1 MGGLPDWFN
10 QVNCWSFIFCAI
22 HMLRIL
28 FITAL
33 LCATGA
39 VWAQDNSQSDK
50 LSLLDCFIGDET
62 AGVSVA
68 AQCGR
73 LTVPEDRDN
82 PDGRSIE
89 LNVAVVNSDVEN
101 PKQDAVVLLAGGPGQ
116 AAVATF
122 ANMAQGLSQL
132 LPKRRI
138 VMVDQRGTGESH
150 PLRCDFEM
158 DEFADITDWR
168 SPKLVQWMKDC
179 HASLDADTR
188 FYTTTIAIED
198 LEAVRRA
205 LGIEQWNIYGGSYG
219 TRKGLTYMKLYP
231 DSIRTA
237 ILDGVMPQQEAMAA
251 AHEDN
256 LQNTLK
262 SVFRLCREDAQCQER
277 FGDAEQQMW
286 TFLQSLDEQP
296 IALRLPNP
304 STGEYESFELTR
316 DFAVLGLRMFA
327 YSPETMGMIPLLVS
341 LANHEQPENLAQQA
355 FMVTSSLTEN
365 LNNALELS
373 VVCAE
378 DVPFLPT
385 EQNTENSLFGDEF
398 YAMMRSRCDYWQ
410 ADVVD
415 ATFKEP
421 VTSDIPTLLLS
432 GEYDPV
438 TPPAFADKALETL
451 SNAQHLVAGG
461 QGHIVANRGCMPK
474 IVTAF
479 IKDPEKELETECM
492 NNFKQPAFFINLNGP
507 QQ

>member
-1 MGGLPDWFN
+1 MFR
-10 QVNCWSFIFCAI
+10 F
-22 HMLRIL
+22 L

-33 LCATGA
+33 LCAAGF
-39 VWAQDNSQSDK
+39 VRAQAASASATLN
-50 LSLLDCFIGDET
+50 LTDCFIGDESS
-62 AGVSVA
+62 GISVA

-73 LTVPEDRDN
+73 LTVPENRKN
-82 PDGRSIE
+82 PDSRLIK

-101 PKQDAVVLLAGGPGQ
+101 PKSDAVVLLAGGPGQ
-116 AAVATF
+116 GAVDTF
-122 ANMAQGLSQL
+122 AVMARNLSQL
-132 LPKRRI
+132 LPKHRI

-150 PLRCDFEM
+150 PLRCDYEM
-158 DEFADITDWR
+158 DDFMDVTDWR
-168 SPKLVQWMKDC
+168 SPEVVQWMKDC

-198 LEAVRRA
+198 LESVRQA

-237 ILDGVMPQQEAMAA
+237 ILDGVMPQQEAMAS
-251 AHEDN
+251 AHEVN

-262 SVFRLCREDAQCQER
+262 NVFRLCREDATCQER

-286 TFLQSLDEQP
+286 AFLQSLEEQP
-296 IALRLPNP
+296 IEMRLPNP
-304 STGEYESFELTR
+304 VSGEYETFELTR

-378 DVPFLPT
+378 DVPFLPK
-385 EQNTENSLFGDEF
+385 EQNTQNSLFGDEF
-398 YAMMRSRCDYWQ
+398 YEMMRSRCEYW
-410 ADVVD
+410 DSEVVD
-415 ATFKEP
+415 ASFKDP
-421 VTSDIPTLLLS
+421 VESDIPTLLLS

-438 TPPAFADKALETL
+438 TPPAFAEKALETL
-451 SNAQHLVAGG
+451 SNAQHLVAQG

-479 IKDPEKELETECM
+479 IEEPEQELETECM
-492 NNFKQPAFFINLNGP
+492 NNFNQPAFFINLNGP

>member
-1 MGGLPDWFN
+1 
-10 QVNCWSFIFCAI
+10 
-22 HMLRIL
+22 
-28 FITAL
+28 
-33 LCATGA
+33 
-39 VWAQDNSQSDK
+39 
-50 LSLLDCFIGDET
+50 
-62 AGVSVA
+62 
-68 AQCGR
+68 
-73 LTVPEDRDN
+73 
-82 PDGRSIE
+82 
-89 LNVAVVNSDVEN
+89 
-101 PKQDAVVLLAGGPGQ
+101 VLLAGGPGQ
-116 AAVATF
+116 GAVDTF
-122 ANMAQGLSQL
+122 AMMAKNLSQL

-158 DEFADITDWR
+158 EEFMDVTDWR
-168 SPKLVQWMKDC
+168 SPELVQWMKNC
-179 HASLDADTR
+179 HTSLDADTR
-188 FYTTTIAIED
+188 FYTTSIAIED
-198 LEAVRRA
+198 LESVRST
-205 LGIEQWNIYGGSYG
+205 LNIEQWNIYGGSYG

-231 DSIRTA
+231 DSIRSA

-251 AHEDN
+251 AHEVN

-262 SVFRLCREDAQCQER
+262 NVFRLCREDSQCQER

-286 TFLQSLDEQP
+286 SFLQSLDEQP
-296 IALRLPNP
+296 IKMRLPNP
-304 STGEYESFELTR
+304 GSGDYETFELSR
-316 DFAVLGLRMFA
+316 DYAVLGLRMFA

-355 FMVTSSLTEN
+355 FMVTKSLTEN

-385 EQNTENSLFGDEF
+385 EQNTQNSLFGDEF
-398 YAMMRSRCDYWQ
+398 YDMMRSRCDYWDV
-410 ADVVD
+410 DVVD
-415 ATFKEP
+415 ASFKDP

-438 TPPAFADKALETL
+438 TPPAFADKAMETL
-451 SNAQHLVAGG
+451 SNAQHLVAQG

-479 IKDPEKELETECM
+479 IKDPTEELKTECM
-492 NNFKQPAFFINLNGP
+492 NNFKQPAFFMNLNGP

>member
-1 MGGLPDWFN
+1 MCKSGTLL
-10 QVNCWSFIFCAI
+10 SFQFLESL
-22 HMLRIL
+22 MFRIL
-28 FITAL
+28 YVSAL
-33 LCATGA
+33 LFAVGS
-39 VWAQDNSQSDK
+39 VWAQDDVQSK
-50 LSLLDCFIGDET
+50 SLSLSDCFIGAESS
-62 AGVSVA
+62 GVSVA

-73 LTVPEDRDN
+73 LSVPEDRDN
-82 PDGRSIE
+82 PDVRSID
-89 LNVAVVNSDVEN
+89 LNVAVVNADVEN
-101 PKQDAVVLLAGGPGQ
+101 PEQDAVVLLAGGPGQ
-116 AAVATF
+116 AAVDTF
-122 ANMAQGLSQL
+122 AVMARNLSQL
-132 LPKRRI
+132 LPKHRI

-158 DEFADITDWR
+158 EEFADITDWR
-168 SPKLVQWMKDC
+168 SPEMVQWLKDC

-198 LEAVRRA
+198 LESVRQA

-237 ILDGVMPQQEAMAA
+237 VLDGVMPQQEAMAA
-251 AHEDN
+251 AHETN

-262 SVFRLCREDAQCQER
+262 NVFRLCREDEQCQER

-286 TFLQSLDEQP
+286 TLLQSLEEQP
-296 IALRLPNP
+296 IEMRLPNP
-304 STGEYESFELTR
+304 SSGDYETFELTR
-316 DFAVLGLRMFA
+316 DFAVIGLRMFS

-341 LANHEQPENLAQQA
+341 LANHDQPQNLAQQA
-355 FMVTSSLTEN
+355 FMVTSSLTDN

-378 DVPFLPT
+378 DVPFLPQK
-385 EQNTENSLFGDEF
+385 QNTQNSLFGDEF
-398 YAMMRSRCDYWQ
+398 FEMMSSRCDYWD

-415 ATFKEP
+415 ASFKDP
-421 VTSDIPTLLLS
+421 VVSDIPTLLLS

-438 TPPAFADKALETL
+438 TPPTFADVAMETL
-451 SNAQHLVAGG
+451 SNAQHLVAQG

-474 IVTAF
+474 IMTAF
-479 IKDPEKELETECM
+479 IKDPAEELETECM

>member
-1 MGGLPDWFN
+1 MF
-10 QVNCWSFIFCAI
+10 
-22 HMLRIL
+22 RIL
-28 FITAL
+28 FVTAL
-33 LCATGA
+33 LCVVGSAR
-39 VWAQDNSQSDK
+39 AQDEVPSK
-50 LSLLDCFIGDET
+50 ALTLSDCFIGAESS
-62 AGVSVA
+62 GVSVA
-68 AQCGR
+68 AQCGQ
-73 LTVPEDRDN
+73 LTVPENRAK
-82 PDGRSIE
+82 PDGRLID

-101 PKQDAVVLLAGGPGQ
+101 PQSDAVVLLAGGPGQ
-116 AAVATF
+116 AAVDTF
-122 ANMAQGLSQL
+122 AVMAKNLSQL

-150 PLRCDFEM
+150 PLRCDYEM
-158 DEFADITDWR
+158 DDFMDVTDWR
-168 SPKLVQWMKDC
+168 SPEVVQWMKDC

-188 FYTTTIAIED
+188 FYTTSIAIED
-198 LEAVRRA
+198 LESVRQA

-219 TRKGLTYMKLYP
+219 TRKGLTYIKLYP

-237 ILDGVMPQQEAMAA
+237 ILDGVMPQQEAMAS
-251 AHEDN
+251 AHEVN

-262 SVFRLCREDAQCQER
+262 NVFRLCREDASCQER

-286 TFLQSLDEQP
+286 SFLQSLDEQP
-296 IALRLPNP
+296 INMRLPNP
-304 STGEYESFELTR
+304 STGDYETFELTR

-355 FMVTSSLTEN
+355 FMVTSSLTES

-378 DVPFLPT
+378 DVPFLPK
-385 EQNTENSLFGDEF
+385 EQNTRNSLFGDEF
-398 YAMMRSRCDYWQ
+398 YEMMRSRCEYW
-410 ADVVD
+410 DSEVVD
-415 ATFKEP
+415 ASFKDP
-421 VTSDIPTLLLS
+421 VESDIPTLLLS

-438 TPPAFADKALETL
+438 TPPAFAEKALKTL
-451 SNAQHLVAGG
+451 SNAQHLVAKG

-479 IKDPEKELETECM
+479 IEEPEQELETECM
-492 NNFKQPAFFINLNGP
+492 NNFNQPAFFINLNGP